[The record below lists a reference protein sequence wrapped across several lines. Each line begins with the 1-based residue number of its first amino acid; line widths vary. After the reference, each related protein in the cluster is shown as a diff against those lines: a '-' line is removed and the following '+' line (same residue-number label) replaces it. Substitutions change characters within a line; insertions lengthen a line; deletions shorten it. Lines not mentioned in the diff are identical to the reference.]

1 MRKKA
6 WQTPELEVLDIRLTA
21 MGPGYTNVDFYYKDE
36 DEEVHLHVS

>member
-21 MGPGYTNVDFYYKDE
+21 MGPGLTKVDFYYKDE
-36 DEEVHLHVS
+36 DEEAIMHIS